1 VALSRTSLT
10 LALALATLGL
20 AGLGWSQYRE
30 LVELRAAAMDTDER
44 AEWQK
49 RAWDLEKLNRELQD
63 ELAALRAAQ
72 SADGAAPVVATAEER
87 PGEGRRGGFRGGPG
101 GPGGR
106 GQQQQ
111 INSLRELVNKPE
123 VQALMRVQQQAAVDA
138 RYAALFRN
146 LNLPP
151 EQLNKLKTLLADRQT
166 ALQDVMLAA
175 RDQGIEPRTDPA
187 AFRKLVT
194 DTQNDLNNN
203 IRSLVGDSGF
213 TQLQTYEQ
221 TLPQR
226 NVVNDLQQRLS
237 YTDTPLTANQA
248 DQLVQIL
255 AANTPQRPNNAPND
269 PNRPGPQ
276 VRIAAGGGPGGPMD
290 LGGMLAGAFG
300 GPGGGGA
307 FFTAVTDAG
316 GGRGGAT
323 APVTQNA
330 VTQAQSILAPAQV
343 SALQQIQQQ
352 QQSQQQLQQLL
363 RGAVGPGG
371 GGNPGG
377 NQPQPANGGGTGGNQ
392 PRRGGG

>member
-1 VALSRTSLT
+1 VPFSRTTLT
-10 LALALATLGL
+10 LTLALATLGL

-30 LVELRAAAMDTDER
+30 LVELRAAAMNTDER

-63 ELAALRAAQ
+63 ELAALRATQ
-72 SADGAAPVVATAEER
+72 SPDGVAPAVATAEER
-87 PGEGRRGGFRGGPG
+87 PAEGRRGGFRGGPG
-101 GPGGR
+101 GR
-106 GQQQQ
+106 AQQQQ
-111 INSLRELVNKPE
+111 LNSLRDLVTKPE

-146 LNLPP
+146 LNLAPD
-151 EQLNKLKTLLADRQT
+151 QLNKLKTLLADRQT
-166 ALQDVMLAA
+166 TLQDVMLAA

-187 AFRKLVT
+187 AFRKLVS
-194 DTQNDLNNN
+194 DTQEALNNN
-203 IRSLVGDSGF
+203 IRSLLGDSGF

-237 YTDTPLTANQA
+237 YTDTPLTPNQA

-255 AANTPQRPNNAPND
+255 AANAPARANNAPND
-269 PNRPGPQ
+269 PTRPGPQ
-276 VRIAAGGGPGGPMD
+276 IRIAAGGGPVD
-290 LGGMLAGAFG
+290 VGGMLAGAFG
-300 GPGGGGA
+300 GPGGNV
-307 FFTAVTDAG
+307 FTAVADV

-330 VTQAQSILAPAQV
+330 VNQAQSILAPTQV

-352 QQSQQQLQQLL
+352 QQAQQQLQQLM
-363 RGAVGPGG
+363 RGAIGPGG
-371 GGNPGG
+371 GGN
-377 NQPQPANGGGTGGNQ
+377 QPQPPASGGGAGSQ